1 MKLVHCWDGGVGF
14 PLDRRI
20 LMFQVRYSVKE
31 MKLVHCWDGGVGL
44 PLDRRILMFQKNPDV
59 PASEVYML
67 ASTVSSKIL
76 QTIARNEGFNFEET
90 LTGFKWMGN
99 KSDEYLKAGKTVL
112 FAFEEAIGFMCGSSV
127 LDKDGVSASM
137 VTAEM
142 ATHLYDQGLTLYKQ
156 LENIYQKYGY
166 HISLNS
172 YFICHDKD
180 VIKKLFDDLR
190 NFNGTGKHPDTC
202 GPYKIKYVR
211 DLTVGIDNSKPD
223 NIPTLPVSKSSQMVT
238 YTFENGCVATLRTS
252 GTEPKIKYY
261 TEHKP
266 DPQKG
271 LDKQS
276 AQHELE
282 DIVQC
287 IITYFLQPEKY
298 NLQTRSSV
306 AKEIKARNSGCNELS
321 CERTISTR
329 YTTRNRNSL
338 PTNDQSVQSKQ
349 SGTIQKPVPYTTN
362 LLKAASRKIDASN
375 RALDVETEVKFN
387 NIILTFTAGAYEE
400 FKSAL
405 NGSLIVAKLNT
416 TTTTKQDRQGLI
428 VEESISIRPHRK
440 QAYRIN
446 CYHTTSRV
454 MINDCAQ
461 LQDFLDLEPGRGGDN
476 IISDDDEVTKLKTL
490 YVSPGKHNTSNMLQD
505 IQTTNHSEKQG
516 CKIGNQ
522 ISEKVSQNTALT
534 SENRQNVEKRG
545 TIHVSQKHIDQPMN
559 VTHTGTCS
567 YLEKQSPQPRMNI
580 LDNLRQLTL
589 LTENHQETQTCP
601 SLLPHL
607 GHEHCKRDIDKKT
620 KETREHA
627 TKLRKVETELAQYKS
642 QLSTTK
648 SYIASLELKLKE
660 MEDSNRNL
668 KTKIR
673 LMQDNNPKI
682 TSDQQTSQHVDSSN
696 DIKLLLHEQ
705 RIRQLEHE
713 NLKVSIRMEKLET
726 LSSMNL
732 PHTKKRNNK
741 KDKSHNI
748 KKSKEPTSHTESPSC
763 SITNCLSDTV
773 IDQNRNLNASLTQTP
788 IMQSSEINPTQSPF
802 SSATYAQ
809 ATNFSQCSNQ
819 STMAYPNKNHFLAT
833 EMTQMKPPWIPPT
846 TAQRVPI
853 PMPVMHQP
861 TLQMRSYAT
870 QMPIVRSALYHTT
883 LNASAAVNRI

>member
-1 MKLVHCWDGGVGF
+1 M
-14 PLDRRI
+14 
-20 LMFQVRYSVKE
+20 
-31 MKLVHCWDGGVGL
+31 
-44 PLDRRILMFQKNPDV
+44 
-59 PASEVYML
+59 
-67 ASTVSSKIL
+67 
-76 QTIARNEGFNFEET
+76 
-90 LTGFKWMGN
+90 
-99 KSDEYLKAGKTVL
+99 
-112 FAFEEAIGFMCGSSV
+112 
-127 LDKDGVSASM
+127 
-137 VTAEM
+137 
-142 ATHLYDQGLTLYKQ
+142 
-156 LENIYQKYGY
+156 
-166 HISLNS
+166 
-172 YFICHDKD
+172 
-180 VIKKLFDDLR
+180 
-190 NFNGTGKHPDTC
+190 
-202 GPYKIKYVR
+202 
-211 DLTVGIDNSKPD
+211 
-223 NIPTLPVSKSSQMVT
+223 
-238 YTFENGCVATLRTS
+238 
-252 GTEPKIKYY
+252 
-261 TEHKP
+261 
-266 DPQKG
+266 
-271 LDKQS
+271 
-276 AQHELE
+276 
-282 DIVQC
+282 
-287 IITYFLQPEKY
+287 
-298 NLQTRSSV
+298 

-338 PTNDQSVQSKQ
+338 STNDQSVQSKQ

-387 NIILTFTAGAYEE
+387 NIILTFTAGAYEQ

-405 NGSLIVAKLNT
+405 NDSLIVAKLNT

-454 MINDCAQ
+454 MINGQQTELFVTDLAPEITKIMSKNKELKSLNDKIRAACEQFMNLKENRNDSNESKSVNVDKQVVHLDKCISQNNNKQTEGYAICPICFTYCDERAVECASCLNWYHYVCLKLTDSEIIQFESSSTELFTCNSCAQ
-461 LQDFLDLEPGRGGDN
+461 LQDFVDLEPGRGGDN

-490 YVSPGKHNTSNMLQD
+490 YVSPGKHNTSNMFQD

-516 CKIGNQ
+516 CQIGNQ

-545 TIHVSQKHIDQPMN
+545 TIHVSHKHIDQPMN
-559 VTHTGTCS
+559 TSHTGISS
-567 YLEKQSPQPRMNI
+567 YLEKQTPQPRRNT
-580 LDNLRQLTL
+580 LDNLGQLTL
-589 LTENHQETQTCP
+589 LTQNHQEAQTCP

-668 KTKIR
+668 KTKIL

-682 TSDQQTSQHVDSSN
+682 TSDQQTSQHIDSSN

-726 LSSMNL
+726 LSSMNQS
-732 PHTKKRNNK
+732 HTKKRNNK
-741 KDKSHNI
+741 KAKSHNI
-748 KKSKEPTSHTESPSC
+748 KKSKEPASHTASPSC
-763 SITNCLSDTV
+763 QVTNCLSDTV
-773 IDQNRNLNASLTQTP
+773 IDQNCNLNASLTQTP
-788 IMQSSEINPTQSPF
+788 IMQSSEIHPTQSTF

-809 ATNFSQCSNQ
+809 ATNIPQCSNQ
-819 STMAYPNKNHFLAT
+819 STIAYPNNNHHFLVT
-833 EMTQMKPPWIPPT
+833 GMTQMKPPWIPPT
-846 TAQRVPI
+846 TTQRVPI
-853 PMPVMHQP
+853 SMPIMHQP